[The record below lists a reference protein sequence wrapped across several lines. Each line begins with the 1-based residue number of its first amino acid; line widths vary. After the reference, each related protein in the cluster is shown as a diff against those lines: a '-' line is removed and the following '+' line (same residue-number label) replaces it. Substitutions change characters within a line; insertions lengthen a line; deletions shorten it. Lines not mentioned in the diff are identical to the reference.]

1 MKKLIVILGGGE
13 SGVGAAVL
21 ALKEG
26 YEVFVSDGGEIS
38 TGRKRQLTELNIPF
52 EENLHSWDKIRKA
65 ETVVKSPGIPDT
77 AGIVVKLL
85 KKGFEIIS
93 EIEFAYR
100 FMGDAKIIAITG
112 TNGKTTTSLLTHHL
126 LKASGL
132 KAALGG
138 NVGTSLAKL
147 VAEGGYDY
155 YVVEVSS
162 FQLDG
167 IVEFKPDIAI
177 LLNITPDHLD
187 RYDNKFENYV
197 SSKFRIVEN
206 LTQEEAFIY
215 CADSAPI
222 TEELNRRKAE
232 NCVFA
237 MSVSKHEKLGAYLEE
252 DHLIFNYEYRNND
265 QHHKIPISE
274 ISLIGKHN
282 MVNSMAAVLSAIHL
296 KAPIDKIL
304 KGLKT
309 FSNAPH
315 RLEYVDEIDG
325 VGYINDSKA
334 TNVDSV
340 YYALEGIK
348 QGIIWIAGGID
359 KGNDYSQL
367 QDLVQDKVKGLIC
380 LGVDNHQLVDFFND
394 KVSQIE
400 EVDDVKK
407 ALQVA
412 HDWAET
418 GDVVLLSPACS
429 SFDLFDN
436 YEDRGD
442 KFKRGVKNLSKEI
455 KVARS

>member
-1 MKKLIVILGGGE
+1 MSKLIVILGGGE
-13 SGVGAAVL
+13 SGVGAAIL

-26 YEVFVSDGGEIS
+26 YEVFVSDGGAIS
-38 TGRKRQLTELNIPF
+38 DERKKLLEAQKIPF
-52 EENLHSWDKIRKA
+52 EENLHTWGKIKKA
-65 ETVVKSPGIPDT
+65 ELVVKSPGIPDT
-77 AGIVVKLL
+77 AGIVAKLR
-85 KKGFEIIS
+85 KKNFEVIS

-126 LKASGL
+126 LKTAGYNV
-132 KAALGG
+132 ALGG
-138 NVGTSLAKL
+138 NVGTSLAGL
-147 VAEGGYDY
+147 VAEGTHDY

-197 SSKFRIVEN
+197 SSKFRIIEN

-215 CADSAPI
+215 CADSKPI

-232 NCVFA
+232 SCVFA

-252 DHLIFNYEYRNND
+252 DHLIFNYEFRDND
-265 QHHKIPISE
+265 QHHKIPVSE

-282 MVNSMAAVLSAIHL
+282 MVNSMAAVLSSIHL
-296 KAPIDKIL
+296 NVPTDKIL

-309 FSNAPH
+309 FKNAPH
-315 RLEYVDEIDG
+315 RLEYVEEIDG
-325 VGYINDSKA
+325 VAYINDSKA

-340 YYALEGIK
+340 YYALDGIK

-359 KGNDYSQL
+359 KGNDYHQVEE
-367 QDLVQDKVKGLIC
+367 LVEEKVKGLIC
-380 LGVDNHQLVDFFND
+380 MGKDNHGLVDFFTE
-394 KVSQIE
+394 KTERIV
-400 EVDDVKK
+400 EVDNVKK
-407 ALQVA
+407 ALEVA
-412 HDWAET
+412 HEWAEP

-442 KFKRGVKNLSKEI
+442 KFKRAVKNLGKEI
-455 KVARS
+455 KVTKS

>member
-13 SGVGAAVL
+13 SGVGAAIL

-26 YEVFVSDGGEIS
+26 YEVFVSDGGTIS
-38 TGRKRQLTELNIPF
+38 DERKELLKSHNIEF
-52 EENLHSWDKIRKA
+52 EENLHSWDRIRKA
-65 ETVVKSPGIPDT
+65 VTIVKSPGIPDS
-77 AGIVVKLL
+77 AGIVTKLL
-85 KKGFEIIS
+85 KKKFDVIS

-100 FMGDAKIIAITG
+100 FVGDAKIVAITG

-126 LKASGL
+126 LKIAGY
-132 KAALGG
+132 KVALGG
-138 NVGTSLAKL
+138 NVGTSFARL

-187 RYDNKFENYV
+187 RYDNKFENYIH
-197 SSKFRIVEN
+197 SKFRIIEN

-215 CADSAPI
+215 CADSQPI
-222 TEELNRRKAE
+222 TEELNRRRAE
-232 NCVFA
+232 SCVFA
-237 MSVSKHEKLGAYLEE
+237 MSASKHEKLGAYLEE
-252 DHLIFNYEYRNND
+252 DHLIFNYEFRDND

-296 KAPIDKIL
+296 NSPIDKIL

-309 FSNAPH
+309 FKNAPH
-315 RLEYVDEIDG
+315 RLEYVAEIDG
-325 VGYINDSKA
+325 VAYINDSKA

-340 YYALEGIK
+340 YYALDGIK

-359 KGNDYSQL
+359 KGNDYQQL
-367 QDLVQDKVKGLIC
+367 EELVEDKVKGLIC
-380 LGVDNHQLVDFFND
+380 LGRDNHRLIDFFSGKAGRVTEVDNVKNA
-394 KVSQIE
+394 IE
-400 EVDDVKK
+400 
-407 ALQVA
+407 VA
-412 HDWAET
+412 YDWSSP

-442 KFKRGVKNLSKEI
+442 KFKRAVKKLSNATKMT
-455 KVARS
+455 KS